1 MEKATMPGVDEK
13 IIAAK
18 ASSRFQRCSARKSR
32 LVADLIRGKSVGEA
46 LQILQ
51 LTHRPSAG
59 TIVTNLLKSAISNV
73 DHAEYPEVDELIVGA
88 ISVDSGPTMKRFRP
102 RARGRASQ
110 IRKRFCHIQMQ
121 LVEE

>member
-1 MEKATMPGVDEK
+1 MPGVEEK
-13 IIAAK
+13 IVAAK
-18 ASSRFQRCSARKSR
+18 ASSRFQRCSARKAR

-46 LQILQ
+46 IEILQ

-59 TIVTNLLKSAISNV
+59 PIVMNLLKSAVSNV
-73 DHAEYPEVDELIVGA
+73 DHAEYPDVDELVVGE

-110 IRKRFCHIQMQ
+110 IRKRFCHIQMK
-121 LVEE
+121 LVED